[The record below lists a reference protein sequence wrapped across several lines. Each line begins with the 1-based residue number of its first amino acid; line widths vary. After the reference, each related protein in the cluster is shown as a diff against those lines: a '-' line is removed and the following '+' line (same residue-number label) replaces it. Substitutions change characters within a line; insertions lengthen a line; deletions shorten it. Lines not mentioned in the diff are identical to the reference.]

1 MKKKKYL
8 FVSLIAIIGILIFTV
23 VITSVN
29 KKRTVND
36 LMSQL
41 ENAINS
47 SNLEKVINL
56 YPKYYRDTVSEL
68 LSQNKLNEFNNK
80 IGEIKIEV
88 VNKTNYDLSQA
99 KDIQDKIYNNY
110 DINLKID
117 DYQLLVINV
126 TNNIGSVFEQSQ
138 LQIIKINGEYY
149 LYTEYYLGDLIQCFV
164 E

>member
-47 SNLEKVINL
+47 SN
-56 YPKYYRDTVSEL
+56 R
-68 LSQNKLNEFNNK
+68 
-80 IGEIKIEV
+80 
-88 VNKTNYDLSQA
+88 
-99 KDIQDKIYNNY
+99 
-110 DINLKID
+110 
-117 DYQLLVINV
+117 
-126 TNNIGSVFEQSQ
+126 
-138 LQIIKINGEYY
+138 
-149 LYTEYYLGDLIQCFV
+149 
-164 E
+164 

>member
-110 DINLKID
+110 DFNLKID